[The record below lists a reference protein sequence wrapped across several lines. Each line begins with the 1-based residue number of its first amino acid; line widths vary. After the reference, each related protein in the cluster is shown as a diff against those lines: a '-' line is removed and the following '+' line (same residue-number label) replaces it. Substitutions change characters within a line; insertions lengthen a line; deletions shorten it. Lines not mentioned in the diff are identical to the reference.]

1 MDIHMP
7 CKAYE
12 YMMVFVSMNREKRL
26 LVTDG
31 SIKVQGFMTITHH
44 FGGIYAIYLHSIK
57 NAPKRPT
64 HVTGWTWKH

>member
-1 MDIHMP
+1 MDMHMP

-26 LVTDG
+26 LGTDG
-31 SIKVQGFMTITHH
+31 YIEVQGFMIITHH
-44 FGGIYAIYLHSIK
+44 FGGIYGIYLHSIK
-57 NAPKRPT
+57 NEPKRPT